1 MSNIVLS
8 GGVRASL
15 LHLQEASELIAR
27 TQTPSTLGG
36 RGNSTLENPITAWIL
51 SACANDLHAL
61 LEAMSIGIDTIQR
74 AINGISAITRLAQ
87 SAQALARQ
95 AQQTVDSALRATLAN
110 QFDSL
115 LLQIDEC
122 AHNACLNGV
131 NLLRGNDL
139 IIKMNKAASPLMAV
153 TSFDATT
160 AGDLA
165 IKLSC
170 NHWATNPDT
179 QPVETDLRLALV
191 TLRSQARC
199 LVSSLSTMEVRQD
212 FAIELINVLR
222 TGVDTL
228 VVTDNKAERTN
239 LLALQ
244 TRQQVAIT
252 ALSSAAQSGQNVL
265 RLFWSST

>member
-8 GGVRASL
+8 GGVRSTL
-15 LHLQEASELIAR
+15 LQLQEASDLSAG
-27 TQTPSTLGG
+27 TQTRSTLGG

-51 SACANDLHAL
+51 CVCANDLNAL
-61 LEAMSIGIDTIQR
+61 LEAISIGIDTIQR
-74 AINGISAITRLAQ
+74 AINNISAITRLAQ
-87 SAQALARQ
+87 SAQTLARQ
-95 AQQTVDSALRATLAN
+95 AQQTVDSAMRATLAS

-131 NLLRGNDL
+131 NLLCGNDL
-139 IIKMNKAASPLMAV
+139 IIKMNKAVSPLMSV

-170 NHWATNPDT
+170 NYWATNPDI

-191 TLRSQARC
+191 TLRSQTRC
-199 LVSSLSTMEVRQD
+199 LVSSLSTMQVRQD
-212 FAIELINVLR
+212 FASELINILR

-228 VVTDNKAERTN
+228 VVTDNKTERAN

-252 ALSSAAQSGQNVL
+252 ALSSAAQSEQNVL
-265 RLFWSST
+265 RLFWPSN